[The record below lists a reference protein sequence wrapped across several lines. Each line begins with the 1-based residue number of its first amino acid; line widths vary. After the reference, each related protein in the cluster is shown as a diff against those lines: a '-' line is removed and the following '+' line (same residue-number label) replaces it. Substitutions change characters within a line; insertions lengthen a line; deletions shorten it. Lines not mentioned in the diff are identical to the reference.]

1 MRLHNLTNILPAQLV
16 GALGTSGT
24 SSEKTRERGF
34 YATGRRS
41 ASDSKLIEV
50 GDDQLLTASRP
61 AVQKHCVDGDRPLD
75 AESTPAAFDVPH
87 LLVVGPDASVELDGQ
102 PPNQST
108 TPAAWLPQM
117 PSPVPST
124 ASANREI
131 SQQEL
136 YYEGRSA
143 TAESV
148 DQAVGSVSISQSG
161 GRGHCTSAFA
171 AQLAMAS
178 QRAPQRLAERFSEQ
192 LQQLCLD
199 EAAMGQI
206 NFTWDLKLPSGKRS
220 FLEAV
225 AREFVYRVEAL
236 GFEKVEWWTGREWRK
251 SQGRFHIL
259 HDNVYNKY
267 HMRLRVRWTDRLTPE
282 DYVHEENTA
291 APQNQS
297 QILEQLQQTLE
308 MQRQMLEEALVAN
321 TKHANTSAAEEP
333 TTQKTDQCHTQSG
346 FDDRTE
352 GSPEPEPLLPLKTP
366 PVAPVPPNFGPW
378 PTAASSPEKLRDF
391 SERK

>member
-50 GDDQLLTASRP
+50 GDDQLLTSLP
-61 AVQKHCVDGDRPLD
+61 AVQQHCVDRPLA

-87 LLVVGPDASVELDGQ
+87 LVVVGPEASADPME

-108 TPAAWLPQM
+108 THAEWLPQM

-124 ASANREI
+124 CSANREI
-131 SQQEL
+131 SQLEL
-136 YYEGRSA
+136 PSE
-143 TAESV
+143 TVEP
-148 DQAVGSVSISQSG
+148 AVSSVSISQSG
-161 GRGHCTSAFA
+161 CRSHCASAFA

>member
-1 MRLHNLTNILPAQLV
+1 
-16 GALGTSGT
+16 
-24 SSEKTRERGF
+24 
-34 YATGRRS
+34 
-41 ASDSKLIEV
+41 
-50 GDDQLLTASRP
+50 
-61 AVQKHCVDGDRPLD
+61 
-75 AESTPAAFDVPH
+75 
-87 LLVVGPDASVELDGQ
+87 VVGPEASADPME

-108 TPAAWLPQM
+108 THAEWLPQM

-124 ASANREI
+124 CSANREI
-131 SQQEL
+131 SQLEL
-136 YYEGRSA
+136 PSE
-143 TAESV
+143 TVEP
-148 DQAVGSVSISQSG
+148 AVSSVSISQSG
-161 GRGHCTSAFA
+161 CRSHCASAFA

-282 DYVHEENTA
+282 EYVHEENTA
-291 APQNQS
+291 APHSQS

-308 MQRQMLEEALVAN
+308 MQRQMLEDALVAN
-321 TKHANTSAAEEP
+321 TEHPNTAAAEVP
-333 TTQKTDQCHTQSG
+333 TTQETDQCHIQSG
-346 FDDRTE
+346 FEDRIE
-352 GSPEPEPLLPLKTP
+352 ASPAPEPLLPLNTS
-366 PVAPVPPNFGPW
+366 VAPAAIDFGPW
-378 PTAASSPEKLRDF
+378 ITAGSSSEMLTED
-391 SERK
+391 SERKKAFDP